1 MSSVTAEP
9 LVFCSDCFSQSHAD
23 SIKSHADSMSERARS
38 NLEFVQYEAQTMS
51 WHHVH
56 PKLIGKL
63 GWAALRASS
72 QAGVRDMPEPR
83 GL

>member
-51 WHHVH
+51 
-56 PKLIGKL
+56 
-63 GWAALRASS
+63 
-72 QAGVRDMPEPR
+72 
-83 GL
+83 